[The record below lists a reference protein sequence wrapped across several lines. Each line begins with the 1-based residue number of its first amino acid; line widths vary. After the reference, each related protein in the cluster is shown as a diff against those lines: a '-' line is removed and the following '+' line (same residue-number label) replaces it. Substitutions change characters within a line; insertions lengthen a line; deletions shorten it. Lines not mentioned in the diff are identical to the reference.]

1 MPLPISLRFQMGTL
15 TPGQVRTQQQLADE
29 IATRLSAYWDGAL
42 GFQNG
47 GVEPTSDIGP
57 WLKNGNEWR
66 FWDPATGRYSLGVYF
81 PGMIMGYGG
90 STIDPSKGWL
100 MCDGQAYSRTLYP
113 DLFAVIGST
122 FGAGDGSSTFN
133 VPDRRGKTGIGAG
146 IGTVQVPIV
155 INTTANITNGSNSIV
170 VASSAGF
177 VIGLVIIGSGIP
189 VNTTISNI
197 AGTTIT
203 LSQNA
208 TANLTGSPVT
218 VITTTLTSAA
228 LTNRVL
234 GTSFG
239 EETHQLTEQ
248 ETWRHFHRLWGVNTN
263 GVGTTNTGLARSD
276 AALTGAIGSPNAYM
290 ATNTADQLSESVG
303 GDQAHNNMQPS
314 LVQNY
319 IIKT

>member
-1 MPLPISLRFQMGTL
+1 MGTL
-15 TPGQVRTQQQLADE
+15 VPGQVRTQQQLAEE
-29 IATRLSAYWDGAL
+29 IANKLSSYWDGAL

-66 FWDPATGRYSLGVYF
+66 FFDPVTGRYSLGTYF

-90 STIDPSKGWL
+90 SSFDPSKGWL
-100 MCDGQAYSRTLYP
+100 LCDGQAYSRTLYP

-146 IGTVQVPIV
+146 VGTVQVPV
-155 INTTANITNGSNSIV
+155 TVSTTANLTSGSPTMIVASNS
-170 VASSAGF
+170 GF
-177 VIGLVIIGSGIP
+177 AIGLVVIGNGIP
-189 VNTTISNI
+189 VNTTISNVV
-197 AGTTIT
+197 GTTIT
-203 LSQNA
+203 LSNNA
-208 TANLTGSPVT
+208 NANLTASPVT
-218 VITTTLTSAA
+218 LITSTLTTQA
-228 LTNRVL
+228 LTNRIL
-234 GTSFG
+234 GVSLG
-239 EETHQLTEQ
+239 EEAHQLLVTEMV
-248 ETWRHFHRLWGVNTN
+248 RHFHRLWGVNTN
-263 GVGTTNTGLARSD
+263 GTGTVNTGLARPD

-290 ATNTADQLSESVG
+290 ATNTVDQLSESIG